1 MTTITRYG
9 LAGMLLVVIA
19 SVLQFGLTY
28 YQGRITTLQRD
39 VAEITAVARQQQT
52 TLDQIEVQR
61 QAVAAIDIKYTK
73 ELADAKSENE
83 RLRADIANGTK
94 RLQLNATC
102 TKPVSKATGPASVP
116 DDASPRYDAEFE
128 RNYLSLR
135 ERIGIATTQ
144 INGLQAYINNV
155 CLMPRPESRNGS

>member
-1 MTTITRYG
+1 MNRSTEILGAALIILISILGYFQSR
-9 LAGMLLVVIA
+9 V
-19 SVLQFGLTY
+19 
-28 YQGRITTLQRD
+28 TTLKRD
-39 VAEITAVARQQQT
+39 VAEITAVANQQKKDLQ
-52 TLDQIEVQR
+52 LIETQR

-102 TKPVSKATGPASVP
+102 PKPVSKTTVAASVP
-116 DDASPRYDAEFE
+116 DDASARLTDSAQ
-128 RNYLSLR
+128 RDYLSLR
-135 ERIGIATTQ
+135 ERIGIATSQ

-155 CLMPRPESRNGS
+155 CLK

>member
-1 MTTITRYG
+1 MNRVTAI
-9 LAGMLLVVIA
+9 LIAVLVA
-19 SVLQFGLTY
+19 SLFGLTY
-28 YQGRITTLQRD
+28 YHYRVQSLNRD
-39 VAEITAVARQQQT
+39 VAELATVAKQQQA
-52 TLDQIEVQR
+52 TLDQIETQR

-83 RLRADIANGTK
+83 RLRADIASGTK

-102 TKPVSKATGPASVP
+102 TKPVSKTTGPASVP

-135 ERIGIATTQ
+135 ERIGIVTSQ
-144 INGLQAYINNV
+144 INGLQAYITNV
-155 CLMPRPESRNGS
+155 CLK

>member
-1 MTTITRYG
+1 MNRVTAI
-9 LAGMLLVVIA
+9 LIAVAVALL
-19 SVLQFGLTY
+19 FGVTY
-28 YQGRITTLQRD
+28 YQGRVAALQRD
-39 VAEITAVARQQQT
+39 VAEITAVANQQKKDLQ
-52 TLDQIEVQR
+52 LIETQR

-102 TKPVSKATGPASVP
+102 TSPVSKTTGPASVP
-116 DDASPRYDAEFE
+116 DDASARLTNAAE
-128 RNYLSLR
+128 RDYLSLR

-144 INGLQAYINNV
+144 IAGLQSYIRTQ
-155 CLMPRPESRNGS
+155 CLN

>member
-1 MTTITRYG
+1 
-9 LAGMLLVVIA
+9 
-19 SVLQFGLTY
+19 
-28 YQGRITTLQRD
+28 
-39 VAEITAVARQQQT
+39 
-52 TLDQIEVQR
+52 
-61 QAVAAIDIKYTK
+61 

-102 TKPVSKATGPASVP
+102 TKPVSKTTGPASVT

-135 ERIGIATTQ
+135 ERIGIATSQ
-144 INGLQAYINNV
+144 INGLQAYITNV
-155 CLMPRPESRNGS
+155 CLK

>member
-1 MTTITRYG
+1 MSGKLT
-9 LAGMLLVVIA
+9 AALVAVLIA
-19 SVLQFGLTY
+19 SLFGLTY
-28 YQGRITTLQRD
+28 YHYRVQSLNRD
-39 VAEITAVARQQQT
+39 VAELSKVARQQQA
-52 TLDQIEVQR
+52 TLDQIETQR

-102 TKPVSKATGPASVP
+102 SKPVSKTTGPASVP
-116 DDASPRYDAEFE
+116 DDASPRLTESAQRDYI
-128 RNYLSLR
+128 SLR

-144 INGLQAYINNV
+144 INGLQAYITNV
-155 CLMPRPESRNGS
+155 CLK

>member
-1 MTTITRYG
+1 MNRVTAI
-9 LAGMLLVVIA
+9 LIAVVVALL
-19 SVLQFGLTY
+19 FGVTY
-28 YQGRITTLQRD
+28 YQGKVTVLQRD
-39 VAEITAVARQQQT
+39 VAEITAVANQQKKDIQ
-52 TLDQIEVQR
+52 LIEAQR

-102 TKPVSKATGPASVP
+102 PKPVSKTTGPASIP
-116 DDASPRYDAEFE
+116 DDASPQYDAEFE

-135 ERIGIATTQ
+135 ERISIATSQ
-144 INGLQAYINNV
+144 ISGLQDYITNV
-155 CLMPRPESRNGS
+155 CLK